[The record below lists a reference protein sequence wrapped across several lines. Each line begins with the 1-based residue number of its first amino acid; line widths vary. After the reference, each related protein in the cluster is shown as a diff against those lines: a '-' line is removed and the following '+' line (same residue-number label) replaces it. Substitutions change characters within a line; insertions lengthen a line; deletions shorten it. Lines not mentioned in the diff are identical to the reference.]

1 MKEFLGT
8 GILGLICIF
17 LGLQNRK
24 GNLST
29 LHSYH
34 RKRVKE
40 EDVLPYGKQVGLGTI
55 LCGAGLIVYGA
66 LSALW
71 QSLQLQWL
79 STLRPIVLIGSMA
92 IGLAISVHA
101 MIKYNKGIF

>member
-8 GILGLICIF
+8 GILGLVCIF

-79 STLRPIVLIGSMA
+79 FTLRSVALIGSIVIGMA
-92 IGLAISVHA
+92 INVRA